1 MTDTVMSV
9 EGLGKRYLIDH
20 QQTGG
25 SGLRHVIESA
35 IRAPFRRRD
44 PQAPGRRT
52 TKEEF
57 WALQDVS
64 FTIRRGEALAV
75 VGRNGSGKS
84 TLLKLVSRI
93 TAPTRGQ
100 IRYRGRVSSLLEV
113 GTGFHP
119 ELTGRENIFMN
130 AALLGMRRA
139 EIRRKFDEIVA
150 FSEVEKFL
158 DTPVKRYSSGMYV
171 RLAFG
176 VAAHLEPE
184 ILLVDEVLAVGDA
197 AFQKKCLG
205 KMGDVVQEGRT
216 VMFVSHNMAAVAAL
230 CNRGLLLDSGRL
242 GFSGSTQEVIDEYLS
257 RARSTAGIPLAE
269 RTDREGDG
277 QLRLTRASVMNDRKE
292 VLETVA
298 SGQSITLALDFASPS
313 TAPLANVTIQVK
325 FFGLFGQPLF
335 ACLSRAAHRDPL
347 VLAPGGRVLCRIP
360 ALPLQAGTYTYTI
373 WCSVGDTVADLV
385 RDAGKLEV
393 VEGDFYGTGKL
404 PPRQIGDF
412 LVAHDWRVE

>member
-1 MTDTVMSV
+1 MTDVVMSI
-9 EGLGKRYLIDH
+9 EGLAKRYIIDH
-20 QQTGG
+20 QRAGG
-25 SGLRHVIESA
+25 EGLRHVIESA
-35 IRAPFRRRD
+35 VRSPFRKR
-44 PQAPGRRT
+44 QEAPKR

-64 FTIRRGEALAV
+64 FDIRQGEAVAV

-93 TAPTRGQ
+93 TAPTRGR
-100 IRYRGRVSSLLEV
+100 IRYKGRVASLLEV

-197 AFQKKCLG
+197 TFQKKCLG
-205 KMGDVVQEGRT
+205 KMGDVVQQGRT
-216 VMFVSHNMAAVAAL
+216 IMFVSHNMAAVAAL
-230 CNRGLLLDSGRL
+230 CSRGVLLDSGRL
-242 GFSGSTQEVIDEYLS
+242 HYSGTTQDVIDQYLT
-257 RARSTAGIPLAE
+257 RARATAGTPLSE

-277 QLRLTRASVMNDRKE
+277 QVRLSRATVLNDRKE
-292 VLETVA
+292 AMETVA
-298 SGQSITLALDFASPS
+298 SGQDISIALDFSSANPV
-313 TAPLANVTIQVK
+313 PLQNVTVQIK

-335 ACLSRAAHRDPL
+335 ACLSRAARRDPM
-347 VLAPGGRVLCRIP
+347 VLQPGHRVVCRIP
-360 ALPLQAGTYTYTI
+360 SLPLHAGTYTYTI
-373 WCSVGDTVADLV
+373 WCSVGETVADMV

-412 LVAHDWRVE
+412 LVAHEWEVE